1 MEQLCVCVCMPRQA
15 FRCNIRDW
23 KDHLQ
28 LAHAV
33 DYEVTGS
40 ADNLGKKGSQC
51 WNETGLHELCSTR

>member
-1 MEQLCVCVCMPRQA
+1 MPRQA